1 VHELAEVMFRRR
13 LHTILEQHG
22 TTVMVFE
29 RPKAVGTVTL
39 NRIMSLK
46 GALGHP

>member
-1 VHELAEVMFRRR
+1 VHELAEVIVWSEVA
-13 LHTILEQHG
+13 HILEQHG